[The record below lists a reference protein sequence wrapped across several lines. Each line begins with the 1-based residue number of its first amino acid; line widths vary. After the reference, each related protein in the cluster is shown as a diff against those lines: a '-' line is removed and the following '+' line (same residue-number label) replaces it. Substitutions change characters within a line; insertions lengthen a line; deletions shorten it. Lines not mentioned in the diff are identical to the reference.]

1 MNLGEINNSK
11 VERKRKLP
19 KLLEICTKQCIQS
32 VNFLFDVGSTP
43 FHLLKPI
50 LQKMNAKQ
58 LQQVESKS
66 PQIMPESDT
75 LWSALVEKEFPDRP
89 LTVRPRKLG
98 GTKGFDSMPMKSL
111 YYRYSDDRDS
121 FRKDA
126 EERLRRITHRLKI
139 EKSAKSIVSVPQLL
153 KDPTVRRRRERNNME
168 NKNSILRKAIKES
181 RNRALMFP
189 NVKKRHDPYDAFAF
203 RDSGYQLS
211 AAPPVSRTS
220 IIRRPDERRRTFL
233 ERSKERA
240 SINSRATDSSQ
251 STAPL
256 IDNDS
261 NKPRDEVHHMQNAQS
276 AQHTT
281 GRSSSSPPR
290 SSLSI
295 RSGELSDPNIPREP
309 PAQQTDE
316 ITQNSPTTVRKR
328 KAEPSVFLP
337 ANRARRQLKPV
348 AKDGRQDYQRYKSP
362 QNSDSETKRPNLVKS
377 SIFS

>member
-1 MNLGEINNSK
+1 MNLGEINDYR

-58 LQQVESKS
+58 LQQVEAKS
-66 PQIMPESDT
+66 PQIMPESDM

-98 GTKGFDSMPMKSL
+98 VTKGFDSMPMKSL

-126 EERLRRITHRLKI
+126 EERLRSITHRLKI

-181 RNRALMFP
+181 QNRALMFP

-203 RDSGYQLS
+203 RDSGYQLGAS
-211 AAPPVSRTS
+211 APVSRTS

-233 ERSKERA
+233 DRSRERMS
-240 SINSRATDSSQ
+240 NNNRATDSSK
-251 STAPL
+251 SAAPS

-261 NKPRDEVHHMQNAQS
+261 SKPRDEVHS
-276 AQHTT
+276 VQHTA
-281 GRSSSSPPR
+281 GRSCSSPPR
-290 SSLSI
+290 SSPSI
-295 RSGELSDPNIPREP
+295 RSGELSDPNISREP

-316 ITQNSPTTVRKR
+316 ITQNSPTIIRKR

-362 QNSDSETKRPNLVKS
+362 QNSNSETKRPNLVKS

>member
-1 MNLGEINNSK
+1 MNLGDINNSK
-11 VERKRKLP
+11 MERKRKLP
-19 KLLEICTKQCIQS
+19 KLSEICTKQCIQS
-32 VNFLFDVGSTP
+32 VNFLFDIGSTP

-66 PQIMPESDT
+66 PQIMPESDI

-168 NKNSILRKAIKES
+168 NKNSIIRKAIKES
-181 RNRALMFP
+181 QNRALMFP
-189 NVKKRHDPYDAFAF
+189 NVKKRHDPYDAFAY

-211 AAPPVSRTS
+211 ATPPVSRS
-220 IIRRPDERRRTFL
+220 SVIRRPEERKRTFL
-233 ERSKERA
+233 ERSKEKTP
-240 SINSRATDSSQ
+240 NNNGVTDSSK

-261 NKPRDEVHHMQNAQS
+261 SKPRDEVHS
-276 AQHTT
+276 AQHTA

-290 SSLSI
+290 SSLGI
-295 RSGELSDPNIPREP
+295 RSRELSDSNIPRETRT
-309 PAQQTDE
+309 QQIDE
-316 ITQNSPTTVRKR
+316 ITQNSPSTIRKR

-348 AKDGRQDYQRYKSP
+348 AKDGRSDYQRYRSP
-362 QNSDSETKRPNLVKS
+362 QNSNSEAKRPNLVKS
-377 SIFS
+377 SIFN

>member
-1 MNLGEINNSK
+1 MNLGEINNYK
-11 VERKRKLP
+11 MERKRKLP

-32 VNFLFDVGSTP
+32 VNFLFDVGNTP

-58 LQQVESKS
+58 LQQVEAKS
-66 PQIMPESDT
+66 PQIMPESDM

-181 RNRALMFP
+181 QNRALMFP
-189 NVKKRHDPYDAFAF
+189 NVKKRHDPYDAFTF
-203 RDSGYQLS
+203 RDNGYQLS
-211 AAPPVSRTS
+211 ATPPVPRTS

-233 ERSKERA
+233 DRSKERMT
-240 SINSRATDSSQ
+240 NNNRAMDSSR
-251 STAPL
+251 SAAPL

-261 NKPRDEVHHMQNAQS
+261 SKPRDEVQS
-276 AQHTT
+276 VQHTA
-281 GRSSSSPPR
+281 GRSGSSPPR

-295 RSGELSDPNIPREP
+295 RSRELSDPNISGEP
-309 PAQQTDE
+309 PTQQTDE
-316 ITQNSPTTVRKR
+316 ITQNSPTIRKR

-362 QNSDSETKRPNLVKS
+362 QNSNSETKRPNLVKS